1 MRAVSLVLAVMV
13 LGAQVVPAQQPAA
26 APPQQQQG
34 PRSFDDTRAMPFS
47 PEIHPDRRVTVRLLM
62 PKAKDVMIVG
72 GQMQAILKGPKP
84 LTRDEKGMWSI
95 TVGPLE
101 PGFYNYGFAI
111 DGGIRMGDPANPNVE
126 QRRWGHISFF
136 EVPGPTPQFYDSRP
150 GPRGVVRIQ
159 SYDSKTLGTSRP
171 LYVYTPPG
179 YDTSGNTKY
188 PVLYLLHGNGQVEQL
203 WTSVGRANVILDNL
217 INEGKAKPMIIV
229 MPYGH
234 VPREVSAEEK
244 NNTGNGTKGFDRDLL
259 DDLIPFVEK
268 NYRVLADRDNRAIA
282 GLSMGGGQSI
292 TIGLSHL
299 NVFGAIGS
307 FSGGGARSVNVDA
320 LDVAAVNRLKVF
332 WIGCGRDDGA
342 FAPNKKLADDLQAK
356 GIKVHFR
363 ESEWAHV
370 WPVWRLNLHEFA
382 QALFQNGSTSTRTRS
397 GG

>member
-1 MRAVSLVLAVMV
+1 MRATSLAFLMMLTSQLA
-13 LGAQVVPAQQPAA
+13 AAQQAPAA
-26 APPQQQQG
+26 PQQGQG
-34 PRSFDDTRAMPFS
+34 PRSYDDTRAMPFS
-47 PEIHPDRRVTVRLLM
+47 PEIHPDRRVTIRLLM
-62 PKAKDVMIVG
+62 PQAKEVMIVG

-84 LTRDEKGMWSI
+84 LTKDEKGMWSI

-136 EVPGPTPQFYDSRP
+136 EVPGPTPQFYDPRP

-188 PVLYLLHGNGQVEQL
+188 PALYLLHGNGQVEQL

-244 NNTGNGTKGFDRDLL
+244 NNTGNGTTGFDRDLL
-259 DDLIPFVEK
+259 DDIIPFVEK
-268 NYRVLADRDNRAIA
+268 NYRVIADRDSRAIA

-307 FSGGGARSVNVDA
+307 FSGGGARSVKVDA

-356 GIKVHFR
+356 GIKVLFR

-382 QALFQNGSTSTRTRS
+382 QALFQSGSTPTRTRS
-397 GG
+397 GS